1 MTSLPSRRGRGSSGS
16 AGGLRAVVRAERRCS
31 GWLAL
36 AYNARFCR
44 DQVQRVA
51 EEAVAA
57 NDAFGEMRARM
68 VELAGLMWWG

>member
-1 MTSLPSRRGRGSSGS
+1 V
-16 AGGLRAVVRAERRCS
+16 AYGLLYGLEWWASTENLIELQGVAERRCS

-68 VELAGLMWWG
+68 VELTGLMWWG